1 MIGKEGQVKLP
12 FFYSIDYNSKN
23 HYIYIKIYNMKKFIE
38 LVKKY
43 KVYILSGLLL
53 IFFFKSCSKSTDIK
67 KLDKL
72 STTQKIQLDS
82 LNSKIDSIP
91 EIIRVEK
98 INIHLEYDEWISSKD
113 RGSQLMEL
121 HSIVKNNIKDLQ
133 KK

>member
-1 MIGKEGQVKLP
+1 
-12 FFYSIDYNSKN
+12 
-23 HYIYIKIYNMKKFIE
+23 
-38 LVKKY
+38 
-43 KVYILSGLLL
+43 L

>member
-1 MIGKEGQVKLP
+1 
-12 FFYSIDYNSKN
+12 
-23 HYIYIKIYNMKKFIE
+23 MKKFIE

-53 IFFFKSCSKSTDIK
+53 IFFFKSCSKSTEIK

-72 STTQKIQLDS
+72 GITQKTQIDS
-82 LNSKIDSIP
+82 LSKKLDSIP
-91 EIIRVEK
+91 EIIRVDK

-121 HSIVKNNIKDLQ
+121 HSIVKNNIKELQ

>member
-1 MIGKEGQVKLP
+1 
-12 FFYSIDYNSKN
+12 
-23 HYIYIKIYNMKKFIE
+23 MKKFIE

-53 IFFFKSCSKSTDIK
+53 FFFFKSCSKSTDIK

-121 HSIVKNNIKDLQ
+121 HSIVKNNIKELQ